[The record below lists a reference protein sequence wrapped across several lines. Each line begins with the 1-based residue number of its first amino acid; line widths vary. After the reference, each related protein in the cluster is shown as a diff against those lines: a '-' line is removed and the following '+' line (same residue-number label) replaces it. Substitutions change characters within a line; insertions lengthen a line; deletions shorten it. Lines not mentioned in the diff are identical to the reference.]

1 MNENE
6 KYIEEFI
13 KDIPFDA
20 PDSGHR
26 DQLKMQLLSAFPKH
40 RLQPKVHS
48 VQVWSTFMKS
58 RIPKLTVAAMIVV
71 ALLVGLNLFSHG
83 GVAWSRVIENV
94 EQVRTYVHRIQMTV
108 SQGSQS
114 DTNVEFTMYRS
125 VDYGMRR
132 DSYED
137 GQLIS
142 RLYLVRDSANCVE
155 IVPPKKK
162 YVKTVLTEQQRT
174 EMREKQDPREFMK
187 HLMSFKQKPLGFKN
201 IDGRKCEGVEVDD
214 PKFGRMIFETGRGRI
229 WADVET
235 ELPVL
240 IELEGTSAGG
250 AIRIQLVLDQF
261 DWAAPLTA
269 EDFEPNIPDDYAV
282 WAEVDLTDNTQTII
296 KGLRRFSS
304 IAGGKYPSGLDM
316 MTANGDVQRAFVL
329 WRQKQGISLEQPPSK
344 EEMDNILAIQGACM
358 YYGRLIGED
367 KDVAYYGS
375 KVTAEFPQAVLM
387 RWKCSEDNYCVIF
400 GDLST
405 SIVTPEELALLETT
419 PLNTTLYAIKP
430 EPADGTIDEAL
441 TGLTLR
447 WLPGAEAV
455 LNNVYFGTSPDK
467 LSLLDSTDGAE
478 CDKVPPLERDTTYYW
493 RVDAVS
499 ADGKV
504 ATGEVWSFS
513 SGDLVAWW
521 EFDEGSGNVVADS
534 GPNRLDGAVI
544 GDPSWVTGVFG
555 GALKFDGDGDYV
567 DLGNDPKFNMTDR
580 ITIAAWVKVD
590 TFDCEW
596 QAVITKGDGSWRLQ
610 RNGTKNSIEFACTGA
625 FVPGAL
631 VGSLFGTVNVNDGQ
645 WHHVAGTY
653 DGSKICLYVDGKL
666 DVSSEATGSI
676 IVNDYNVLIGANA
689 EKPDRNFKG
698 SIDEVRI
705 YNYALSATEVKEIYD
720 KQSYATTE

>member
-1 MNENE
+1 MNDNE
-6 KYIEEFI
+6 KYIEEFL

-26 DQLKMQLLSAFPKH
+26 DELKSQLLKAYPRH
-40 RLQPKVHS
+40 RLQPTVHT
-48 VQVWSTFMKS
+48 VQVWSTIMKS
-58 RIPKLTVAAMIVV
+58 RIPKLTVAAMIIV
-71 ALLVGLNLFSHG
+71 AVFIGLNLFSRG

-94 EQVRTYVHRIQMTV
+94 EQVRAYVHRTRITI
-108 SQGSQS
+108 SQDNQP

-125 VDYGMRR
+125 VEYGMRR

-142 RLYLVRDSANCVE
+142 RLYIVRDTADCVE
-155 IVPPKKK
+155 IVPAKKK
-162 YVKTVLTEQQRT
+162 YVKTMLTEQQRT
-174 EMREKQDPREFMK
+174 EMREKQDPRVFMK

-201 IDGRKCEGVEVDD
+201 INGRKCEGVEVDD
-214 PKFGRMIFETGRGRI
+214 PKFGRMIFETGKGRI

-240 IELEGTSAGG
+240 VELEGTSAGG
-250 AIRIQLVLDQF
+250 AIRIHIIHDQF
-261 DWAAPLTA
+261 DWAAQLTA
-269 EDFEPNIPDDYAV
+269 EDFEPNIPDDYTV
-282 WAEVDLTDNTQTII
+282 LAEVDLTSSTQTMI
-296 KGLRRFSS
+296 KGLRGFSK
-304 IAGGKYPSGLDM
+304 IADGKYPRGLDI
-316 MTANGDVQRAFVL
+316 MTANSDVRRAFVL

-344 EEMDNILAIQGACM
+344 EEMDNMLAIQGACM
-358 YYGRLIGED
+358 YYGKLIGED

-387 RWKCSEDNYCVIF
+387 RWKCSEDSYCVIF

-405 SIVTPEELALLETT
+405 SIVTPEELTLLEAK
-419 PLNTTLYAIKP
+419 PLNTNLYAIKP
-430 EPADGTIDEAL
+430 EPADGTVGEAL

-447 WLPGAEAV
+447 WLSGAEAIR
-455 LNNVYFGTSPDK
+455 NNVYFGTSPDK
-467 LSLLDSTDGAE
+467 LSLLDSTNVAE
-478 CDKVPPLERDTTYYW
+478 CDKVPALERDTTYYW

-504 ATGEVWSFS
+504 TPGKVWSFS
-513 SGDLVAWW
+513 SGGLVAWW
-521 EFDEGSGNVVADS
+521 KFDKGSGDVVVDS
-534 GPNRLDGAVI
+534 GPNHLDGAVL
-544 GDPSWVTGVFG
+544 GNPSWVAGVLG
-555 GALKFDGDGDYV
+555 EALKFDGEGDYV
-567 DLGNDPKFNMTDR
+567 DFGNDSKFNITDK
-580 ITIAAWVKVD
+580 ITVAAWIKVD

-596 QAVITKGDGSWRLQ
+596 QAIFTKGDGSWRLQ
-610 RNGTKNSIEFACTGA
+610 RNGTKDSIEFACTGA

-653 DGSKICLYVDGKL
+653 DGSKICLYVDGSL

-676 IVNDYNVLIGANA
+676 RINDYNVLIGANA

-705 YNYALSATEVKEIYD
+705 YNYALSAEEIKDISARQSPAPTE
-720 KQSYATTE
+720 